1 MFSLMVVVFILGY
14 AAIALEH
21 NIKVNKTASALFL
34 GVILWVMFMLDAGNI
49 LTADIGGKF
58 SAFLQANPDVSNL
71 PKLEQY
77 VHYIS
82 ENQILGFLGEISE
95 ILFFLMGAMTI
106 VEIVDQHGGFKI
118 ITNRIRTR
126 NKVKLLWIISII
138 TFLMSAALDNLTT
151 SIVMVALLRK
161 LIDKRH
167 DRWLYAGV
175 VIIAAN
181 AGGAWSPIG
190 DVTTI
195 MLWINGNITAAG
207 IVSKLFVPSLISMLV
222 PLAVLSTMLKG
233 EFDAPNHDEGS
244 NINSVKVATR
254 RERHIIF
261 ILGVGALLFTP
272 VFKVLTH
279 LPPFLGMLLGLS
291 VLWIFTELM
300 YHRKQD
306 VDEKEKRTVARVLK
320 NVDVPTILFFL
331 GILSAVDALQS
342 AGHLALVSQW
352 LDSTFSNA
360 YMPNVLIGLLSAI
373 VDNVPLVAGAM
384 GMHTIVLPETLAT
397 VANPDIMANYVVDGD
412 FWNLLAYCAGTG
424 GSILII
430 GSAAGVAVMGLEK
443 IEFLW
448 YMKKISLLALL
459 GYLSGV
465 ITYFLMFG

>member
-1 MFSLMVVVFILGY
+1 MFSLMVVVFIIGY

-21 NIKVNKTASALFL
+21 NINVNKTASALFL

-49 LTADIGGKF
+49 LSADIGGRF
-58 SAFLQANPDVSNL
+58 SSFLQANPEVAKL
-71 PKLEQY
+71 PQWEQY
-77 VHYIS
+77 VNYIS
-82 ENQILGFLGEISE
+82 ENQIITFLGEISE

-118 ITNRIRTR
+118 ITNRIKTR

-138 TFLMSAALDNLTT
+138 TFFLSAALDNLTT

-161 LIDKRH
+161 LIEKRH

-175 VIIAAN
+175 VILAAN
-181 AGGAWSPIG
+181 SGGAWSPIG

-195 MLWINGNITAAG
+195 MLWINGNITAAS
-207 IVSKLFVPSLISMLV
+207 IITKLFVPSLVSIVV
-222 PLAVLSTMLKG
+222 PLIVLSFTLKG
-233 EFDAPNHDEGS
+233 EFSVPMHDETS
-244 NINSVKVATR
+244 NIHSASVTTR
-254 RERHIIF
+254 RERHLIF
-261 ILGVGALLFTP
+261 IFGIGALLFTP

-291 VLWIFTELM
+291 VLWIFTEIM
-300 YHRKQD
+300 YHRKQNI
-306 VDEKEKRTVARVLK
+306 DEKEKKTVARVLK

-331 GILSAVDALQS
+331 GILIAVDALQS

-352 LDSTFSNA
+352 LDESFSNV
-360 YMPNVLIGLLSAI
+360 YVPNILIGMLSAI

-384 GMHTIVLPETLAT
+384 GMHATVSPEMLAT
-397 VANPDIMANYVVDGD
+397 ATNSGLLGNYVVDGT
-412 FWNLLAYCAGTG
+412 FWELLAYCAGTG

-443 IEFLW
+443 IEFMW
-448 YMKKISLLALL
+448 YMKKVSLLALL
-459 GYLSGV
+459 GYFAGV
-465 ITYFLMFG
+465 LTYFLMA

>member
-1 MFSLMVVVFILGY
+1 MFSLMVIVFVIGY

-34 GVILWVMFMLDAGNI
+34 GVILWVMLMLDAGSI
-49 LTADIGGKF
+49 LTADYGGRF
-58 SAFLQANPDVSNL
+58 SAFLQAHPDVSSL
-71 PKLEQY
+71 PKWDQY

-138 TFLMSAALDNLTT
+138 TFFMSAALDNLTT

-161 LIDKRH
+161 LIERRH
-167 DRWLYAGV
+167 DRWLYASV

-195 MLWINGNITAAG
+195 MLWINGNITAAS
-207 IVSKLFVPSLISMLV
+207 IIYTLLIPSVVSLIV
-222 PLAVLSTMLKG
+222 PLIVLSFMLKG
-233 EFDAPNHDEGS
+233 NFAIPQHSEVS
-244 NINSVKVATR
+244 NVNSVKIATR
-254 RERHIIF
+254 RERHLIF
-261 ILGVGALLFTP
+261 IIGVGALLFTP
-272 VFKVLTH
+272 IFKVVTH

-300 YHRKQD
+300 YHRKHD
-306 VDEKEKRTVARVLK
+306 IDEKEKKTVARVLK

-342 AGHLALVSQW
+342 AGHLSLVSQW
-352 LDSTFSNA
+352 LDETFANA
-360 YMPNVLIGLLSAI
+360 YIPNVLIGILSAI

-384 GMHTIVLPETLAT
+384 GMHAVVSPEMLAT
-397 VANPDIMANYVVDGD
+397 AANADVLANYVVDGK
-412 FWNLLAYCAGTG
+412 FWDLLAFCAGTG

-443 IEFLW
+443 IEFVW
-448 YMKKISLLALL
+448 YMKRISLLALL

-465 ITYFLMFG
+465 LTYFLMFG

>member
-1 MFSLMVVVFILGY
+1 MFWLMVIVFVLGY

-34 GVILWVMFMLDAGNI
+34 GVILWVMLMFDAGNI
-49 LTADIGGKF
+49 LTADIGGRF
-58 SAFLQANPDVSNL
+58 SSFLQSHPDVASL
-71 PKLEQY
+71 PQFEQY
-77 VHYIS
+77 IHYIS

-106 VEIVDQHGGFKI
+106 VEIVDQHGGFNI
-118 ITNRIRTR
+118 ITNRIKTR
-126 NKVKLLWIISII
+126 NKVKLLWIIAII
-138 TFLMSAALDNLTT
+138 TFFMSAVLDNLTT

-161 LIDKRH
+161 LIERRH
-167 DRWLYAGV
+167 DRWLYAGI

-195 MLWINGNITAAG
+195 MLWINGNVTAAS
-207 IVSKLFVPSLISMLV
+207 IITKLFLPSLVSMVV
-222 PLAVLSTMLKG
+222 PVAVFSFMLKG
-233 EFDAPNHDEGS
+233 DFPILKKYEMG
-244 NINSVKVATR
+244 INNPSPTATR
-254 RERHIIF
+254 RERHLIF
-261 ILGVGALLFTP
+261 IIGVGALLFTP
-272 VFKVLTH
+272 VFKVITH

-291 VLWIFTELM
+291 VLWIFTEIM
-300 YHRKQD
+300 YHRKSD
-306 VDEKEKRTVARVLK
+306 LDEKEKKTVARVLK

-342 AGHLALVSQW
+342 AGHLSLVSQW
-352 LDSTFSNA
+352 LDQSFSNV
-360 YMPNVLIGLLSAI
+360 YVPNIFIGLLSAI

-384 GMHTIVLPETLAT
+384 GMHPVVTPEVLAT
-397 VANPDIMANYVVDGD
+397 ASNAGLLGNYVADGT

-443 IEFLW
+443 IEFMW
-448 YMKKISLLALL
+448 YMKRISLLALL
-459 GYLSGV
+459 GYFAGVLTYYLLS
-465 ITYFLMFG
+465 

>member
-1 MFSLMVVVFILGY
+1 M
-14 AAIALEH
+14 
-21 NIKVNKTASALFL
+21 LFRS
-34 GVILWVMFMLDAGNI
+34 GNI

-58 SAFLQANPDVSNL
+58 SAFLQANPDINNL

-138 TFLMSAALDNLTT
+138 TFFMSAALDNLTT

-195 MLWINGNITAAG
+195 MLWINGNITAPS
-207 IVSKLFVPSLISMLV
+207 IVSKLFIPSLISMLV
-222 PLAVLSTMLKG
+222 PLFVLSFMLKG
-233 EFDAPNHDEGS
+233 EFPAPRHDEAS
-244 NINSVKVATR
+244 NINSVKIATR
-254 RERHIIF
+254 RERHLIF
-261 ILGVGALLFTP
+261 IIGVGALLFTP
-272 VFKVLTH
+272 IFKVLTH

-384 GMHTIVLPETLAT
+384 GMHTVVSPEMLAT
-397 VANPDIMANYVVDGD
+397 AANADVLANYVVDGK
-412 FWNLLAYCAGTG
+412 FWDLLAYCAGTG

-448 YMKKISLLALL
+448 YLKRISLLALL

-465 ITYFLMFG
+465 LTYFLMFG

>member
-1 MFSLMVVVFILGY
+1 MFSLMVVVFVLGY
-14 AAIALEH
+14 AAIVLEH

-34 GVILWVMFMLDAGNI
+34 GVILWVMFMLDAGSI
-49 LTADIGGKF
+49 LSADIGGKF
-58 SAFLQANPDVSNL
+58 SAFLQSHPDIKLL
-71 PKLEQY
+71 PQWDQY
-77 VHYIS
+77 VYYIS

-118 ITNRIRTR
+118 ITNRIKTR
-126 NKVKLLWIISII
+126 NKVKLLWIISLI
-138 TFLMSAALDNLTT
+138 TFFMSAVLDNLTT

-161 LIDKRH
+161 LIEKRH
-167 DRWLYAGV
+167 DRWLYAGIV
-175 VIIAAN
+175 VIAAN

-195 MLWINGNITAAG
+195 MLWINGNITAAS
-207 IVSKLFVPSLISMLV
+207 IASKIFIPSLVSMLV
-222 PLAVLSTMLKG
+222 PLVLLSFMLKG
-233 EFDAPNHDEGS
+233 AFAAPKHDELS
-244 NINSVKVATR
+244 NVHSATIATR
-254 RERHIIF
+254 RERHLIF
-261 ILGVGALLFTP
+261 IIGVGALIFTP
-272 VFKVLTH
+272 IFKVVTH

-300 YHRKQD
+300 YHRKQGI
-306 VDEKEKRTVARVLK
+306 DEKEKRTVARVLK

-352 LDSTFSNA
+352 LDNSFANV
-360 YMPNVLIGLLSAI
+360 YIPNILIGLLSAI

-384 GMHTIVLPETLAT
+384 GMHQVVTPDVLAAAT
-397 VANPDIMANYVVDGD
+397 QPGILSSYMVDGD

-430 GSAAGVAVMGLEK
+430 GSAAGVAVMGMER
-443 IEFLW
+443 IDFMW
-448 YMKKISLLALL
+448 YLKRISLLALL
-459 GYLSGV
+459 GYTAGA
-465 ITYFLMFG
+465 ITYYAMFG

>member
-1 MFSLMVVVFILGY
+1 MFILMIIVFVLGY

-21 NIKVNKTASALFL
+21 NINVNKTATALFL
-34 GVILWVMFMLDAGNI
+34 GVILWVLFMLDADNI
-49 LTADIGGKF
+49 LTADIGGRF
-58 SAFLQANPDVSNL
+58 SSFLQSHPDVKNL
-71 PKLEQY
+71 PQWEQY
-77 VHYIS
+77 VKYIS
-82 ENQILGFLGEISE
+82 ENQILGFLGEISG

-106 VEIVDQHGGFKI
+106 VEIIDQHGGFNI
-118 ITNRIRTR
+118 ITNRIKTR

-138 TFLMSAALDNLTT
+138 TFFLSAVLDNLTT
-151 SIVMVALLRK
+151 AIVMVALLRK

-167 DRWLYAGV
+167 DRWLYAGM

-195 MLWINGNITAAG
+195 MLWINGNITAAS
-207 IVSKLFVPSLISMLV
+207 IITKLFLPSLVSMLV
-222 PLAVLSTMLKG
+222 PVLVLSFMLKG
-233 EFDAPNHDEGS
+233 EFAAPQHYELS
-244 NINSVKVATR
+244 NARSVTVATR

-261 ILGVGALLFTP
+261 LLGIGALLFTP

-300 YHRKQD
+300 YHRKQNI
-306 VDEKEKRTVARVLK
+306 DEKEKRTVARVLK

-331 GILSAVDALQS
+331 GILFAVDALQS
-342 AGHLALVSQW
+342 AGHLTLVSQW
-352 LDSTFSNA
+352 LDNTFNNA
-360 YMPNVLIGLLSAI
+360 YIPNILIGLLSAI

-384 GMHTIVLPETLAT
+384 GMHPVVSADAIAA
-397 VANPDIMANYVVDGD
+397 VANSGMVSNYMVDGE

-443 IEFLW
+443 IEFIW
-448 YMKKISLLALL
+448 YMKRISLFGLL
-459 GYLSGV
+459 GYFAGIL
-465 ITYFLMFG
+465 TYFLMG